1 MPSPAVE
8 AFLFD
13 DDNEEKLAAHG
24 LSARQV
30 FQVLENESII
40 LVNRKGR
47 RAPYLMI
54 GLDKGGSCI
63 AIPIEPTYD
72 PTVWRPVTAW
82 RCKDA
87 ERAKLQGR

>member
-40 LVNRKGR
+40 LVNRKG
-47 RAPYLMI
+47 AVH
-54 GLDKGGSCI
+54 
-63 AIPIEPTYD
+63 PT
-72 PTVWRPVTAW
+72 
-82 RCKDA
+82 
-87 ERAKLQGR
+87 